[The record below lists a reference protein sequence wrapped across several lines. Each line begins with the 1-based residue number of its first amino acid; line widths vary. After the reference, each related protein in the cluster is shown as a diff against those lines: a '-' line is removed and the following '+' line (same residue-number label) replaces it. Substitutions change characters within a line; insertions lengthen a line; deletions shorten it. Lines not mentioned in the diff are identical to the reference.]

1 MYIAKYHEHTKNL
14 HLPVLKMMKID
25 EDWVEDQL
33 NSLLPPSTECFIL
46 KAESCAF
53 AQIAEDAINKH

>member
-25 EDWVEDQL
+25 EDWLEDQL
-33 NSLLPPSTECFIL
+33 NSLFPPLFIL
-46 KAESCAF
+46 FLKLKVVHLPKL
-53 AQIAEDAINKH
+53 QKMQ

>member
-25 EDWVEDQL
+25 EDWVENQL
-33 NSLLPPSTECFIL
+33 NSLLPSPPS
-46 KAESCAF
+46 
-53 AQIAEDAINKH
+53 